1 MPPRISR
8 GPLGVGIFNQPS
20 PLARQIW
27 YYLRAIGRAK
37 HAASFRHEHH
47 DEDGYLL
54 HYVVR
59 GAVWHELR
67 QRRCVTR
74 AGEACL
80 LDTAE
85 KVTYGVAG
93 PGQAEFYWALFNGKE
108 MPRVFAELHADHEP
122 VFDRLDTRRVSA
134 LWRDLMAVIA
144 RQPPAYEAR
153 ASGLLG
159 CLLAELFAS
168 RPPLAGFMAPEGQTA
183 PLSETVRKGMEL
195 VGRFYDQR
203 LPIKHVASVAGENLS
218 AFSRRFHREMG
229 MTPSA
234 YLQQYRIEQA
244 KRLLE
249 SSAKS
254 VAEIARSV
262 GLPDPNYF
270 ARVFTQLTGVSPR
283 QYRKQRPR
291 K

>member
-1 MPPRISR
+1 M
-8 GPLGVGIFNQPS
+8 GIFNQPS

-27 YYLRAIGRAK
+27 HHFRAIGRAK
-37 HAASFRHEHH
+37 HPPSFRHQHQ

-67 QRRCVTR
+67 HRRCVAR

-80 LDTAE
+80 LDVGE
-85 KVTYGVAG
+85 KVIYGVAG
-93 PGQAEFYWALFNGKE
+93 PGQAEFYWALFNSKE
-108 MPRVFAELHADHEP
+108 MPRAFVELRADCEP
-122 VFDRLDTRRVSA
+122 VFGRLDTRRVSA
-134 LWRDLMAVIA
+134 LWRELLNVIA

-168 RPPLAGFMAPEGQTA
+168 RPPQAGLIAPEGVTA
-183 PLSETVRKGMEL
+183 PLSEKVRKGMEL
-195 VGRFYDQR
+195 VGRFYDR
-203 LPIKHVASVAGENLS
+203 PLPIKHLAIVAGESLS
-218 AFSRRFHREMG
+218 AFSRRFHRETG

-244 KRLLE
+244 KRQLE
-249 SSAKS
+249 ASAKS

-262 GLPDPNYF
+262 GLPDQNYF
-270 ARVFTQLTGVSPR
+270 ARVFTQSTGVSPL
-283 QYRKQRPR
+283 QFRKASQGR
-291 K
+291 